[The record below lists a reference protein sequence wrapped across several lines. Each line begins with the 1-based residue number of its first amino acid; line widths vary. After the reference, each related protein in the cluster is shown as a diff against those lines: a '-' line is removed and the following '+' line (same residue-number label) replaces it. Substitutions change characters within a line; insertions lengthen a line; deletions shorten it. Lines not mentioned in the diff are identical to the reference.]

1 MITFNKD
8 DDDSNIES
16 YCVTNNAK
24 HPRVCIRKKNKD
36 TWVKMA
42 RLSPFVPLGLISAIL
57 AWFRLFWPRFGLSDT
72 LFTHVFV
79 LFFSHTHARLSR
91 VVCHA
96 IALNIGIIII
106 FIKCNHK
113 LQCLIKKSRSCFS
126 KWYFKFQFCYLLHK
140 FTIIIINDQLAKTN
154 Q

>member
-1 MITFNKD
+1 
-8 DDDSNIES
+8 
-16 YCVTNNAK
+16 
-24 HPRVCIRKKNKD
+24 
-36 TWVKMA
+36 MA
-42 RLSPFVPLGLISAIL
+42 RLSPFVPFGLVLAIL
-57 AWFRLFWPRFGLSDT
+57 ASFWPSDT

-79 LFFSHTHARLSR
+79 LFFFSHTHARLSR

-113 LQCLIKKSRSCFS
+113 LQCLIKKFRSCFS

-140 FTIIIINDQLAKTN
+140 FTIIIINDQVAKTN

>member
-1 MITFNKD
+1 MSAI
-8 DDDSNIES
+8 
-16 YCVTNNAK
+16 CLAK
-24 HPRVCIRKKNKD
+24 LCKAANREKNKKILSGVCMIKK
-36 TWVKMA
+36 TARHNCWVNMA
-42 RLSPFVPLGLISAIL
+42 RLSPFVP
-57 AWFRLFWPRFGLSDT
+57 FGLVLAFGHSFYPC
-72 LFTHVFV
+72 LCFV
-79 LFFSHTHARLSR
+79 FFSHTHARLSR

-113 LQCLIKKSRSCFS
+113 LQCLIKKFRSCFS

-140 FTIIIINDQLAKTN
+140 FTIIIINDQVAKTN